1 MEGVRLSKDAALVKA
16 IGDDCAVVRIPG
28 GKCALLT
35 TDISIEGVHF
45 TREFSPPGD
54 IGWKAMTG
62 NVSDVAAMGGWG
74 RYALVSL
81 GVPADEDEE
90 YVLKVYDGMIE
101 AAAAADVAIAGG
113 DVSRSDRLVI
123 SIALYGEAE
132 ETQVVYRSGARP
144 GNHLY
149 VTGRL
154 GGSKAGLELLRD
166 MGLSR
171 AGREGLIA
179 RHRRPVARHDIVR
192 DLLIQFSPT
201 AMIDISDGLL
211 SDLRHICEA
220 SSAGFLLRAERI
232 PLEPG
237 LALFAKERGAGAL
250 EYALSSGEEY
260 ELLFTSEKWLADTM
274 HLAINDIPVTLIGE
288 ITERGFF
295 VEDASGRKEI
305 TVKGYDHFKA

>member
-101 AAAAADVAIAGG
+101 ARSGRRRNRRG

-123 SIALYGEAE
+123 SIALWRAE
-132 ETQVVYRSGARP
+132 ETRSFTARAR
-144 GNHLY
+144 
-149 VTGRL
+149 GR
-154 GGSKAGLELLRD
+154 G
-166 MGLSR
+166 
-171 AGREGLIA
+171 
-179 RHRRPVARHDIVR
+179 
-192 DLLIQFSPT
+192 T
-201 AMIDISDGLL
+201 IS
-211 SDLRHICEA
+211 
-220 SSAGFLLRAERI
+220 
-232 PLEPG
+232 
-237 LALFAKERGAGAL
+237 
-250 EYALSSGEEY
+250 
-260 ELLFTSEKWLADTM
+260 T
-274 HLAINDIPVTLIGE
+274 
-288 ITERGFF
+288 
-295 VEDASGRKEI
+295 
-305 TVKGYDHFKA
+305 